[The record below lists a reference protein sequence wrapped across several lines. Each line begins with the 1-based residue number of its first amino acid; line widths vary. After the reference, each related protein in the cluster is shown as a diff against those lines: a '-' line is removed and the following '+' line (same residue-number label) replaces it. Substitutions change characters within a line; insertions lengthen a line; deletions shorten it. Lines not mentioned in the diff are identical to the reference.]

1 MTQERRD
8 AARHTELLIEV
19 AQSYW
24 EQDRT
29 QEDIGRELHLTR
41 WKVGRLLEEAR
52 AAGIVQI
59 TIVHPQARRT
69 DLEVALRGRFG
80 LRECVVV
87 PTTDG
92 NAAGSAHVALAAA
105 NYLRLQG
112 KAIRTLGVSWGNML
126 QEVAAVLP
134 VGWTR
139 GIEGIQITGSVSR
152 SVRPTTGANVAL
164 SIAHSGDGHATLL
177 PVPAIVERAST
188 KDALY
193 TEGFVSET
201 LAKARSADALL
212 FSLGALGPGSVLV
225 QCGAVSP
232 EELDRLQAAGACG
245 DVLGHYVTDDGS
257 IADDDM
263 EGRTVGLT
271 LDDLRR
277 SSRAIAVASGLD
289 KARVI
294 TAALSSG
301 LCSVL
306 ITDEESAK
314 CALKLHASN
323 L

>member
-1 MTQERRD
+1 MTQERS
-8 AARHTELLIEV
+8 AARHTDLLIEV

-59 TIVHPQARRT
+59 TIVHPQARRS
-69 DLEVALRGRFG
+69 DLEIALRGRFG
-80 LRECVVV
+80 LRDCVVV

-92 NAAGSAHVALAAA
+92 NAAASSHVALAAA

-112 KAIRTLGVSWGNML
+112 KAIRTLGVSWGNTL
-126 QEVAAVLP
+126 QEVAARLP

-139 GIEGIQITGSVSR
+139 GIEVIQINGSISR

-164 SIAHSGDGHATLL
+164 SIAHTGDGHAILL
-177 PVPAIVERAST
+177 PVPAIVQRAST

-201 LAKARSADALL
+201 LARARSADALL
-212 FSLGALGPGSVLV
+212 FSLGALGPRSVLV
-225 QCGAVSP
+225 QCGAVSGD
-232 EELDRLQAAGACG
+232 ELDRLQTAGACG

-257 IADDDM
+257 IAEDDM
-263 EGRTVGLT
+263 ESRTVGLT
-271 LDDLRR
+271 LDDLRAA
-277 SSRAIAVASGLD
+277 SQAIAVASGPD

-306 ITDEESAK
+306 ITDEESAIR
-314 CALKLHASN
+314 ALQPDPSDH
-323 L
+323 